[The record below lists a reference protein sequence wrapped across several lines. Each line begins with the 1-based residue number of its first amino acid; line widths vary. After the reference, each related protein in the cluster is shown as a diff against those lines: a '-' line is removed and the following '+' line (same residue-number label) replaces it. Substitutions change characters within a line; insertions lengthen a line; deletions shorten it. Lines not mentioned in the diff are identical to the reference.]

1 MNKKNNTLKITLA
14 ILVVVLISL
23 VSFVGVFVKDSYKM
37 KNILPE
43 YKLSSE
49 FTGKKVL
56 NISPDSTVTTKYYD
70 KNGEEVE
77 ETKIEEGKEEEYTKE
92 ETATNPKNILTNEN
106 FDKTKKILE
115 KRLELLGV
123 KEYQI
128 RKNSDSGEM
137 YISIPDN
144 SYSDEI
150 LSEMTPGGKFE
161 IAENT
166 SNSYSLITSKDL
178 ETLKKRMK
186 DLNVEDYKVLAIKE
200 DNKEKS
206 TENQAANTENVESN
220 NEGQAASETT
230 GNTEQANK
238 SAYKIAIVVPD
249 SISTETAIEGISDYV
264 LVHNEPSDNVQI
276 SANDVKSINEKLAE
290 AGNKNYEIRKDKFN
304 GQIFVLITEH
314 DEVKTSE
321 INGIKVTDGL
331 LMDKRDIKEAKV
343 GYGSTSNGTAIFI
356 NIQFNNAGT
365 KKIANISK
373 EYTNKQN
380 EEGVVENR
388 QVDLVL
394 DKEIL
399 LSTHFD
405 EEITNGLLQLTVGNA
420 SEGTKA
426 EDLQDQIKQA
436 SNFAVLLNTENM
448 PIKYNAGTVTFEQ
461 TNLTKDT
468 LKVLVIF
475 ALVVIG
481 VISIVLIIKNKKKGF
496 YEVISLIGFVATLLV
511 ALRYTNVTITI
522 SAIIAIALAVFM
534 NYIYTNEAM
543 KKEKSTK
550 DVTIKYILV
559 YIPVLIISVV
569 FAYIKNLQVSSFGMT
584 MFWSLCT
591 MIIYNALITRVL
603 IAGSKN
609 K

>member
-56 NISPDSTVTTKYYD
+56 SITPDDTVTTKYYD
-70 KNGEEVE
+70 KDGEEIE
-77 ETKIEEGKEEEYTKE
+77 ESKIEEGKEEEYTKE

-106 FDKTKKILE
+106 FEKSKKIIE

-123 KEYQI
+123 NEYQV
-128 RKNSDSGEM
+128 RKNSNSGEM
-137 YISIPDN
+137 YISVPDN
-144 SYSDEI
+144 SYADEI

-161 IAENT
+161 IVENT
-166 SNSYSLITSKDL
+166 GNSNSLVTSKDL
-178 ETLKKRMK
+178 QILEKRMK
-186 DLNVEDYKVLAIKE
+186 ELNVEDYKVLAIKE
-200 DNKEKS
+200 ENKE
-206 TENQAANTENVESN
+206 ENTTQDDDNTTSSEEQDES
-220 NEGQAASETT
+220 ASE
-230 GNTEQANK
+230 NK
-238 SAYKIAIVVPD
+238 VAYKMAIVVPD
-249 SISTETAIEGISDYV
+249 SVSTDTAIEGLSDYV
-264 LVHNEPSDNVQI
+264 LVNSEPTENVQI
-276 SANDVKSINEKLAE
+276 SANDVKSIKDKLAE
-290 AGNKNYEIRKDKFN
+290 VGNKNYEIRKDKFN
-304 GQIFVLITEH
+304 GQVFVLITEK
-314 DEVKTSE
+314 DEAKVSE
-321 INGIKVTDGL
+321 INGIKVTDGV
-331 LMDKRDIKEAKV
+331 LMDKKDIKEAKV

-373 EYTNKQN
+373 EYQNKQD
-380 EEGVVENR
+380 EEGTVTAR

-394 DKEIL
+394 DKEVL

-420 SEGTKA
+420 SEGAKSD
-426 EDLQDQIKQA
+426 ELKDQIKQA

-448 PIKYNAGTVTFEQ
+448 PIKYNAGTELYEQ

-468 LKVLVIF
+468 LNALVLFVLVAMAIM
-475 ALVVIG
+475 A
-481 VISIVLIIKNKKKGF
+481 IVLIIKKKKVGL
-496 YEVISLIGFVATLLV
+496 YEVIGVVGFVATLLV
-511 ALRYTNVTITI
+511 TLRYTNVTITI
-522 SAIIAIALAVFM
+522 CGIMAIALAIFM

-543 KKEKSTK
+543 KKGKNIK
-550 DVTIKYILV
+550 DVAIKYISC
-559 YIPVLIISVV
+559 YTPVLIISVI

-591 MIIYNALITRVL
+591 MIVYNVLITRVL
-603 IAGSKN
+603 ISGSKN